1 MSPSNEWQ
9 TGISKSFP
17 SCPLDQRALLSMIL
31 IPPALH
37 SSILLAGNISKFLL
51 PSACFYRLYS
61 MRLRILYTWPDSRI
75 VQAWR
80 LWNNFS
86 HYYRQPLIAWLFNSN
101 FFRGFCSNSAT
112 SVIGTAQL
120 WSPPLQERVIQ
131 GCLTDAVPRPWT
143 KLLLSLFEH
152 FFNSMIALFCAEN
165 VHPQNFLCSQ
175 IGSLTRLAM
184 PNSVREVINCRKS
197 STALLDFIY
206 ILPVRSSF
214 SLPSLS
220 RHIPFTASYS
230 LTFTSLTHYF
240 ILIFTSLPHHS
251 ILISSLGLLGNTKI
265 TMKLSILFLVVALCI
280 TGCIAL
286 PPRIQTSVPVPVS
299 QDPSPPRPF
308 PAGRIVEVKDPS
320 PPRPFPK
327 YALVGGNPLEEGY
340 SSVPSRFPTDEESV
354 VHDPSPP
361 RPFPAVRVVD
371 MESPSPP
378 LEERDPSAPHKLV
391 ALQTA
396 ATDPSPPRPFPKYPL
411 DGEKAIEQRDPLSRF
426 PTEGEKEAADPSP
439 PRPFP
444 AGRIV
449 EVKKASPSD
458 IIERRSPS
466 PLLGTP
472 EGSEAEAND
481 PSPPRP
487 FSAGRV
493 VEA

>member
-1 MSPSNEWQ
+1 
-9 TGISKSFP
+9 
-17 SCPLDQRALLSMIL
+17 
-31 IPPALH
+31 
-37 SSILLAGNISKFLL
+37 
-51 PSACFYRLYS
+51 
-61 MRLRILYTWPDSRI
+61 
-75 VQAWR
+75 
-80 LWNNFS
+80 
-86 HYYRQPLIAWLFNSN
+86 
-101 FFRGFCSNSAT
+101 
-112 SVIGTAQL
+112 
-120 WSPPLQERVIQ
+120 
-131 GCLTDAVPRPWT
+131 
-143 KLLLSLFEH
+143 
-152 FFNSMIALFCAEN
+152 
-165 VHPQNFLCSQ
+165 
-175 IGSLTRLAM
+175 
-184 PNSVREVINCRKS
+184 
-197 STALLDFIY
+197 
-206 ILPVRSSF
+206 
-214 SLPSLS
+214 
-220 RHIPFTASYS
+220 
-230 LTFTSLTHYF
+230 
-240 ILIFTSLPHHS
+240 
-251 ILISSLGLLGNTKI
+251 
-265 TMKLSILFLVVALCI
+265 MKLSILFAVVALCI
-280 TGCIAL
+280 TGCIA
-286 PPRIQTSVPVPVS
+286 PPPPIQTSVPVPVS

-327 YALVGGNPLEEGY
+327 YPLVGGNPLEEGD

-361 RPFPAVRVVD
+361 RPFPAGRVVD

-466 PLLGTP
+466 PLLRTP

-493 VEA
+493 VEAEDSSSSDAFEPRSPAPLLRDTEGSEAEANDPSPPRPFPAGHPVDIEPRAEELPSHRGHGGYFPPSNPPVSEPTAVNIEADQMGRGYPERCPHPCPPHVFDCCWTHKLEPWNTIGRVTRDADSTPTAFASTTTSERRQPHDMIFSDLVQKLTAVNPTPTDGSPTPDGFITKPTPTHRAPCTTTLTAFDFHQPNRTGTSTVYSATVTQPRYVDCGDCKLTVTTVDIGNGPPVLTSKPTVTDPGTTTRYATQCKLHAP